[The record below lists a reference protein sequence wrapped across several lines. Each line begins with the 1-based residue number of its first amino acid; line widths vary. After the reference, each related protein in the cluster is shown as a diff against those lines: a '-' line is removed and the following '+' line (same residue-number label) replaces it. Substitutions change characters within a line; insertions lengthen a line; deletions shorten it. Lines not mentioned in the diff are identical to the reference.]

1 MFWYL
6 LCVSSFIIFS
16 SEKMRMEIAFNP
28 NHFQKRINTIH
39 VRGKGME
46 IQRLCVLQL
55 RVELH
60 DFGLGRFYRDN
71 DKRMK

>member
-1 MFWYL
+1 
-6 LCVSSFIIFS
+6 
-16 SEKMRMEIAFNP
+16 MEIAFNP

-39 VRGKGME
+39 VRGKGMG
-46 IQRLCVLQL
+46 IQRLCILQL